1 MNEAVVIPERDGTG
15 YQHLT
20 DTAPVVTRGDEG
32 VRALAPGLMGGFS
45 KLAPAA
51 PVPRRC
57 DAEN

>member
-51 PVPRRC
+51 PVPRR
-57 DAEN
+57 